1 MALGWKREI
10 EDYGFQFVLFFW
22 KGWGGGGGVN
32 KMQYG
37 LAEDSKLTVAS
48 RNVGFAVGTR

>member
-1 MALGWKREI
+1 M
-10 EDYGFQFVLFFW
+10 
-22 KGWGGGGGVN
+22 VN

-37 LAEDSKLTVAS
+37 LAEDSELTVAS